1 VPWPL
6 VGHALKEIIDL
17 TQSPQRS
24 RSFLGSSV
32 FICGSPASACQR
44 GILPG
49 SFPPDFAPRIGPIL
63 DSSNLRGFLD
73 EKVAIWVLQT

>member
-1 VPWPL
+1 MPWPL

-49 SFPPDFAPRIGPIL
+49 SFPYTKIRKQSTRRLNESFVGICQQQI
-63 DSSNLRGFLD
+63 
-73 EKVAIWVLQT
+73 EVLQ